1 MTVRLNATDNGT
13 VASRQYSTN
22 GGTTWTTVNAN
33 NPTFTVSTEGT
44 NTVLYRA
51 TDNGGNVSEVGQLVI
66 KIDKSDPTVAF
77 VGATAG
83 AEVGNAGDVSWTA
96 ADAISGIQSVTATLD
111 GTAVA
116 GDEPVELWRLT
127 LGAHTLVVTA
137 EDNAGRTTT
146 STLTFTTTTSLA
158 ELTELTTRLADSGEV
173 SAAGKSPLLKR
184 LAQAKKQADAG
195 RVPAAVSQLEEFIV
209 LLANRAFVPDAAAAA
224 ALERDAR
231 EVIAQLR
238 G

>member
-1 MTVRLNATDNGT
+1 M
-13 VASRQYSTN
+13 
-22 GGTTWTTVNAN
+22 
-33 NPTFTVSTEGT
+33 
-44 NTVLYRA
+44 
-51 TDNGGNVSEVGQLVI
+51 
-66 KIDKSDPTVAF
+66 
-77 VGATAG
+77 
-83 AEVGNAGDVSWTA
+83 
-96 ADAISGIQSVTATLD
+96 TATLD

-173 SAAGKSPLLKR
+173 SAAGESQLLKR

-195 RVPAAVSQLEEFIV
+195 RVPAAVSQLEDYIA
-209 LLANRAFVPDAAAAA
+209 LLANRALVPDAAAAA